1 MKNTRS
7 QAKQFLF
14 ILENSVNEITLFCFK
29 LTVVLFYVNICS
41 NFYFAII
48 VSCKLV
54 YPTLNVFIAT
64 SNTTRKKIC
73 QRYRSL
79 VFSNFV

>member
-14 ILENSVNEITLFCFK
+14 ILANLVNEIKLFCYK
-29 LTVVLFYVNICS
+29 LTVVLFFVNIFS

-48 VSCKLV
+48 LSCKLV
-54 YPTLNVFIAT
+54 DPTLNVFIAT